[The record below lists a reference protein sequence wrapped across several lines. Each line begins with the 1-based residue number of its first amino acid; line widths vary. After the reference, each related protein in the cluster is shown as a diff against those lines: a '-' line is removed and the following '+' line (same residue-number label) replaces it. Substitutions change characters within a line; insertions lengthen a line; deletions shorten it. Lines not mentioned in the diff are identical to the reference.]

1 MYSDIYSVYISIYLY
16 LCTGYKHIE
25 MDYALIR
32 LDLLIC
38 MHIWMLI
45 ASQFGKTLG
54 LCFRVAPELHGEA
67 IFAISGDQTPRLGH
81 IDVVVSGIYIY
92 IYRYPRFFWRS
103 FAYMFDMGNSSTAN
117 RRSYFKMRQLIE
129 TTVGEGELCRSDER
143 NQAAHPS
150 SSQSYK
156 TWIRPFFGCG
166 A

>member
-1 MYSDIYSVYISIYLY
+1 MIFIVYIYIYLN

-92 IYRYPRFFWRS
+92 LS
-103 FAYMFDMGNSSTAN
+103 LST
-117 RRSYFKMRQLIE
+117 FLLEIICLH
-129 TTVGEGELCRSDER
+129 V
-143 NQAAHPS
+143 
-150 SSQSYK
+150 
-156 TWIRPFFGCG
+156 
-166 A
+166 